1 MRLPLL
7 ATLLCL
13 GSLAFAA
20 GASADVK
27 DSANWSGYAV
37 HRPGVQ
43 FRTVSAT
50 WVQPNATCVQGERT
64 YSAFWI
70 GIGGFSLTAP
80 ALEQVGTELDCTASG
95 AIRSTAWYE
104 LVPARS
110 RKVTVSVRPGD
121 TVRATVTV
129 RGHRVTVTLADLST
143 GRSFRRTAH
152 ARLIDASSAE
162 WIAEAPSVCRGLT
175 DCQTLP
181 LANFG
186 TATFASAKAQSTSGR
201 AGTITASAWRRTMIR
216 LLPGGRHF
224 VLGASGTSGAE
235 ATPSAPAAGGSRFTV
250 NYSDVAQNRNRV
262 ARASE
267 ATTSAG
273 RVVH

>member
-1 MRLPLL
+1 MRLALL
-7 ATLLCL
+7 ATFLCL

-20 GASADVK
+20 TASADVK

-37 HRPGVQ
+37 HRPGVT
-43 FRTVSAT
+43 FRKVSGT
-50 WVQPNATCVQGERT
+50 WIQPSATCVQGEPT

-95 AIRSTAWYE
+95 AIKSTAWYE

-110 RKVTVSVRPGD
+110 KKVTVNVRPGD
-121 TVRATVTV
+121 AVRATVTV
-129 RGHRVTVTLADLST
+129 RGHWVTVTLADLST
-143 GRSFRRTAH
+143 GRSFHRTAH

-162 WIAEAPSVCRGLT
+162 WIAEAPSVCRALS

-186 TATFASAKAQSTSGR
+186 TATFASARAQSTSGR
-201 AGTITASAWRRTMIR
+201 VGTITASAWRRTMIR

-224 VLGASGTSGAE
+224 VVGASGSSAAE

-250 NYSDVAQNRNRV
+250 NYSDVALHSNR
-262 ARASE
+262 ATRASQ
-267 ATTSAG
+267 AAVTAG
-273 RVVH
+273 RLVH